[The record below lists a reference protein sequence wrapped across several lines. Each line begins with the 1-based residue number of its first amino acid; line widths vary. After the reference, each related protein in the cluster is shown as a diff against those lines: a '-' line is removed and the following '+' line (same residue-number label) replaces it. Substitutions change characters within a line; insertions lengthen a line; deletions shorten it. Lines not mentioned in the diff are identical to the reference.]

1 MIPPPSPSSW
11 IRLQL
16 GSLHLFGATFPLW
29 VAEKKLGITDPKI
42 LAFWR
47 PPKSEKTSTGCWF
60 QPSIYGKNMF
70 QTTNQIKCWYHGL
83 RTLWMNRMD
92 MWKLIA
98 GLALWGAILGN
109 MGVSSSEIP
118 GLRVD
123 ISSWQSKM
131 DISQT
136 TGRILLL
143 TVANAKFSHQTYH
156 WAPSHEKLVGE

>member
-1 MIPPPSPSSW
+1 MLVSW
-11 IRLQL
+11 IKD
-16 GSLHLFGATFPLW
+16 PLD
-29 VAEKKLGITDPKI
+29 E
-42 LAFWR
+42 
-47 PPKSEKTSTGCWF
+47 ST
-60 QPSIYGKNMF
+60 
-70 QTTNQIKCWYHGL
+70 
-83 RTLWMNRMD
+83 MD

-143 TVANAKFSHQTYH
+143 IVANAKFSQTYH
-156 WAPSHEKLVGE
+156 WAPSHDKLVGE